1 MIFLRLKTM
10 KKYRAA
16 LDFILILSLTLV
28 CALALAPKSFVMPNS
43 AQMLILTILLGFIS
57 AFLVLLWR
65 ENPRDEREAV
75 NQASAS
81 RAAYVVGAVVLIIAL
96 IIQSLQHKIDPA
108 VPLALL
114 AMISTKVFI
123 QRMMDNK

>member
-10 KKYRAA
+10 KKYRTA
-16 LDFILILSLTLV
+16 LDLILILSLAVV
-28 CALALAPKSFVMPNS
+28 CALSLAPKSFVMPNS
-43 AQMLILTILLGFIS
+43 AQMLILTILLGFI
-57 AFLVLLWR
+57 ATFLVLLWR
-65 ENPRDEREAV
+65 ENPHDEREAV
-75 NQASAS
+75 NQSSAS

-96 IIQSLQHKIDPA
+96 IIQSLQHQIDPA

-123 QRMMDNK
+123 QRMMDDK

>member
-10 KKYRAA
+10 KKYKAA
-16 LDFILILSLTLV
+16 LDFILILSLTVV
-28 CALALAPKSFVMPNS
+28 CALSLAPKSFVMPNS
-43 AQMLILTILLGFIS
+43 AQMLILTILLGFI
-57 AFLVLLWR
+57 ATFLVLLWR
-65 ENPRDEREAV
+65 ENPHDEREAV
-75 NQASAS
+75 NQSSAS

-96 IIQSLQHKIDPA
+96 IVQSLRHKIDPA

-123 QRMMDNK
+123 QRKMDDK

>member
-10 KKYRAA
+10 KKYKAA
-16 LDFILILSLTLV
+16 LDFILIVSLTVV
-28 CALALAPKSFVMPNS
+28 CALSLAPKSFVMPNS
-43 AQMLILTILLGFIS
+43 AQMLILTILLGFI
-57 AFLVLLWR
+57 ATFLVLLWR
-65 ENPRDEREAV
+65 ENPHDEREAV
-75 NQASAS
+75 NQSSAS

-96 IIQSLQHKIDPA
+96 IVQSLRHKIDPA

-123 QRMMDNK
+123 QRKMDDK

>member
-1 MIFLRLKTM
+1 M

-16 LDFILILSLTLV
+16 LDFILILSLTVV
-28 CALALAPKSFVMPNS
+28 CALAIAPKSFVMPNS
-43 AQMLILTILLGFIS
+43 AQMLILTILLGFI
-57 AFLVLLWR
+57 ATFLVLLWR
-65 ENPRDEREAV
+65 ENPGDEREAV

-81 RAAYVVGAVVLIIAL
+81 RAAYVVGAVVLII
-96 IIQSLQHKIDPA
+96 QSLQHTIDPA

>member
-10 KKYRAA
+10 KKYKAA
-16 LDFILILSLTLV
+16 LDFILILSLTVV
-28 CALALAPKSFVMPNS
+28 CALSLAPKSFVMPNS
-43 AQMLILTILLGFIS
+43 AQMLILTILLGFI
-57 AFLVLLWR
+57 ATFLVLLWR
-65 ENPRDEREAV
+65 ENPHDEREAV
-75 NQASAS
+75 NQSSAS

-96 IIQSLQHKIDPA
+96 IVQSLRHTIDPA

-123 QRMMDNK
+123 QRKMDDK

>member
-10 KKYRAA
+10 KKYKAA
-16 LDFILILSLTLV
+16 LDFILILSLTVV
-28 CALALAPKSFVMPNS
+28 CALSLAPKSFVMPNS
-43 AQMLILTILLGFIS
+43 AQMLILTLLLAFI
-57 AFLVLLWR
+57 ATFLVLLWR
-65 ENPRDEREAV
+65 ENPHDEREAV
-75 NQASAS
+75 NQSSAS

-96 IIQSLQHKIDPA
+96 IVQSLQHTIDPA

-123 QRMMDNK
+123 QRKMDDK

>member
-16 LDFILILSLTLV
+16 LDFILILSLTVV

-43 AQMLILTILLGFIS
+43 AQMLILTILLGFI
-57 AFLVLLWR
+57 ATFLVLLWR

>member
-1 MIFLRLKTM
+1 M

-16 LDFILILSLTLV
+16 LDFILILSLTVV
-28 CALALAPKSFVMPNS
+28 CALAIAPKSFVMPNS
-43 AQMLILTILLGFIS
+43 AQMLILTILLGFI
-57 AFLVLLWR
+57 ATFLVLLWR
-65 ENPRDEREAV
+65 ENPGDEREAV

-96 IIQSLQHKIDPA
+96 IIQSLQHTIDPA

>member
-16 LDFILILSLTLV
+16 LDFILILSLTVV

-96 IIQSLQHKIDPA
+96 IIQSLEHKIDPA

>member
-10 KKYRAA
+10 KKYRTA
-16 LDFILILSLTLV
+16 LDFVLILSLALV

-43 AQMLILTILLGFIS
+43 AQMLILTILLGLIA

-96 IIQSLQHKIDPA
+96 IIQSLNHKIDPA

>member
-16 LDFILILSLTLV
+16 LDFILILSLTVV
-28 CALALAPKSFVMPNS
+28 CALAIAPKSFVMPNS
-43 AQMLILTILLGFIS
+43 AQMLILTILLGFI
-57 AFLVLLWR
+57 ATFLVLLWR
-65 ENPRDEREAV
+65 ENPDDEREAA
-75 NQASAS
+75 NQSSAS
-81 RAAYVVGAVVLIIAL
+81 RVAYVVGAVVLIIAL
-96 IIQSLQHKIDPA
+96 IIQSLQHQIDAA

>member
-16 LDFILILSLTLV
+16 LDFILILSLTVV

-43 AQMLILTILLGFIS
+43 AQMLILTILLGFI
-57 AFLVLLWR
+57 ATFLVLLWR

-75 NQASAS
+75 NQSSAS

-96 IIQSLQHKIDPA
+96 IIQSLQHQIDPA

-123 QRMMDNK
+123 QRMMDNR

>member
-16 LDFILILSLTLV
+16 LDFILILSLTVV

-96 IIQSLQHKIDPA
+96 IIQSLEHKIDPA

-114 AMISTKVFI
+114 AMISTKEIGRAHV
-123 QRMMDNK
+123 

>member
-1 MIFLRLKTM
+1 M

-16 LDFILILSLTLV
+16 LDFILILSLTVV

-43 AQMLILTILLGFIS
+43 AQMLILTILLGFI
-57 AFLVLLWR
+57 ATFLVLLWR
-65 ENPRDEREAV
+65 ENPDDEREAA
-75 NQASAS
+75 NQSSAS
-81 RAAYVVGAVVLIIAL
+81 RLAYVVGAVVLIIAL
-96 IIQSLQHKIDPA
+96 IIQSLEHKIDPA

>member
-16 LDFILILSLTLV
+16 LDFILILSLTVV

-43 AQMLILTILLGFIS
+43 AQMLILTILLGFI
-57 AFLVLLWR
+57 ATFLVLLWR
-65 ENPRDEREAV
+65 ENPGDEREAV

-114 AMISTKVFI
+114 AMISTKVFV

>member
-10 KKYRAA
+10 KKYKAA
-16 LDFILILSLTLV
+16 LDFILILSLTVV

-96 IIQSLQHKIDPA
+96 IIQSLEHKIDPA

>member
-16 LDFILILSLTLV
+16 LDFILILSLTVV

-96 IIQSLQHKIDPA
+96 IIQNLEHKIDPA

>member
-10 KKYRAA
+10 KKYRTA
-16 LDFILILSLTLV
+16 LDFILILSLAVV
-28 CALALAPKSFVMPNS
+28 CALSLAPKSFVMPNS
-43 AQMLILTILLGFIS
+43 AQMLILTILLGFI
-57 AFLVLLWR
+57 ATFLVLLWR
-65 ENPRDEREAV
+65 ENPHDEREAV
-75 NQASAS
+75 NQSSAS

-123 QRMMDNK
+123 QRMMDDK

>member
-10 KKYRAA
+10 KKYRTA
-16 LDFILILSLTLV
+16 LDFILILSLAVV
-28 CALALAPKSFVMPNS
+28 CALSLAPKSFVMPNS
-43 AQMLILTILLGFIS
+43 AQMLILTILLGFI
-57 AFLVLLWR
+57 ATFLVLLWR
-65 ENPRDEREAV
+65 ENPHDEREAV

-123 QRMMDNK
+123 QRMMDDK